1 MDIRQCRMCDKLF
14 QYIGNPICLDCL
26 DELDRMFIKV
36 REYLHDHSEADIS
49 EVCENTGVDQ
59 KYILRFLKEE
69 RLSLSGPSGLLVCEQ
84 CKKPI
89 ETGRFCTSCREVF
102 SQVFV
107 PKAESKKAKPKEETR
122 TGIKK
127 GAKMHLDISR

>member
-1 MDIRQCRMCDKLF
+1 MDIRQCRMCDGLF
-14 QYIGNPICLDCL
+14 QYIGNPICMNCM

-36 REYLHDHSEADIS
+36 REYLHDHSEADVAEVS
-49 EVCENTGVDQ
+49 EKTGVDQ
-59 KYILRFLKEE
+59 KYILKFLKEE

-102 SQVFV
+102 NQAFA
-107 PKAESKKAKPKEETR
+107 PKTEPQKAKPKEEPPLSK
-122 TGIKK
+122 KK
-127 GAKMHLDISR
+127 GGKMHLDIGG